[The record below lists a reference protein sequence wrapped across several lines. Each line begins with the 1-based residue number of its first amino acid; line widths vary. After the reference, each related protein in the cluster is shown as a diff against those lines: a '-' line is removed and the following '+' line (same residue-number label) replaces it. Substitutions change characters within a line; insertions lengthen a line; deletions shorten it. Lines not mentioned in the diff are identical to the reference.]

1 MLFLQHK
8 TQSCIFCS
16 HLHHMY
22 YAYFFMQS
30 TVMFVQCFG
39 KRMLWLTNSLLEW
52 VLWKHAEIVLNI
64 SYRNFMVV
72 VILILW
78 KSYETPMKDVYENYS
93 QWISNE
99 KYILKFKAMKYQ
111 WKIAWKIS
119 WSAIET
125 HVCVYII
132 LCIYIYV
139 CTGPYCIPV
148 SGSGTGRAH
157 AVNTVKMPWICWKYF
172 LEISQPFHGSASS
185 L

>member
-39 KRMLWLTNSLLEW
+39 KHMLWLTNSLLEW
-52 VLWKHAEIVLNI
+52 VLWKRAEIVLNI

-78 KSYETPMKDVYENYS
+78 KSYETPMKNVYENYS
-93 QWISNE
+93 QWMSNE

-125 HVCVYII
+125 HVCIYNIMYVYILDHTVYLYLDLVPAGPMAMQWI
-132 LCIYIYV
+132 L
-139 CTGPYCIPV
+139 
-148 SGSGTGRAH
+148 
-157 AVNTVKMPWICWKYF
+157 WKRP
-172 LEISQPFHGSASS
+172 EIVEKSS
-185 L
+185 YSSCRSISHFWQ